1 MNTKI
6 WILII
11 FVLTFACLSFVIYIM
26 MAISLSRQFSKHRTM
41 FVNAWILTITSIFI
55 WTAPAIAVV
64 IIVFK
69 RLKNQV
75 NLFELGFREGE
86 LIKG

>member
-6 WILII
+6 WILVI
-11 FVLTFACLSFVIYIM
+11 FVLTFACLSFVIYIT
-26 MAISLSRQFSKHRTM
+26 MAISLSRQFSKHRAM

-55 WTAPAIAVV
+55 WTVPAITVA

-75 NLFELGFREGE
+75 NLFEINFHEGE
-86 LIKG
+86 LITS